1 MEIWNLFHTFQI
13 IRQISQSVFHIFVY
27 RLGNIGQK
35 SPCADIDEISFPIDQ
50 TDIHVTGRG
59 FRHDTACSLRVP
71 CLQSQ
76 KSSKVIGCAGRDDA
90 QRNLQIVVHQGVED
104 DIHSAVAAGSHHNII
119 IFIHLCH
126 MGFDVP
132 GLHGAEGMHLI
143 ACGLENAN
151 TDIQVKFES
160 FVAGKRVIKQF
171 HLFHRTPS
179 PLFSYICS
187 GASMPS
193 SARPAA
199 RTVFTATTTARRA

>member
-1 MEIWNLFHTFQI
+1 MTRHAPSEYPVFSPKKVAKSLAVPEGMMPRGSFKLLC
-13 IRQISQSVFHIFVY
+13 IR
-27 RLGNIGQK
+27 
-35 SPCADIDEISFPIDQ
+35 A
-50 TDIHVTGRG
+50 
-59 FRHDTACSLRVP
+59 LR
-71 CLQSQ
+71 
-76 KSSKVIGCAGRDDA
+76 
-90 QRNLQIVVHQGVED
+90 D

-132 GLHGAEGMHLI
+132 GLHRAEGMHLI